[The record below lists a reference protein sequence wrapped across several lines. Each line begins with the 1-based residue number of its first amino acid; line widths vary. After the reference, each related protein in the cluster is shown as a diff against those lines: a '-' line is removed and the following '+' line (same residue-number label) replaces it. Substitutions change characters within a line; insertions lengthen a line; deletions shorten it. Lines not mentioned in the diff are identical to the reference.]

1 MTKIVKFASIL
12 MIFMLATINAFAGL
26 SGEAVVASIDAVSS
40 DCKSVTIDYTVARAG
55 SENLVLNVTGFDG
68 DFDISETV
76 GSHSVTV
83 PITRRDNGT
92 AIVVVLRG
100 SVFFSS
106 QVFYLFKDE
115 RTITCSETDDGRI
128 EPFWADHVIYPL
140 NEGIFVY
147 SDDGELALVIPVE
160 TIEMIAVPETTP
172 RLLGETADGYVRVF
186 RLSDGRYQAL
196 IGPDGEGKVHIVFWN
211 GLGFIHS
218 VESTTQLNQ

>member
-1 MTKIVKFASIL
+1 MKSVKFVFTL
-12 MIFMLATINAFAGL
+12 LIFMLATVNVFAGL
-26 SGEAVVASIDAVSS
+26 SGEALVVSIDAVSS

-55 SENLVLNVTGFDG
+55 NENLILNITGFDG
-68 DFDISETV
+68 EFGISETV

-100 SVFFSS
+100 SVS
-106 QVFYLFKDE
+106 VPWGVAYLVKDE
-115 RTITCSETDDGRI
+115 MTINCSDIGDGRI

-147 SDDGELALVIPVE
+147 TDDGELALVISVE
-160 TIEMIAVPETTP
+160 TIEMIAIPDTTP
-172 RLLGETADGYVRVF
+172 RLLGETIDGYVRVY

-196 IGPDGEGKVHIVFWN
+196 VGPDGEGKVHIVFWE
-211 GLGFIHS
+211 GLGFVRNI
-218 VESTTQLNQ
+218 ESTTQLNH